1 MREPPRLCL
10 SSLWDSRA
18 AKAQGKNFCFHR
30 ASSASQK
37 FILAPHMSLQR
48 IKHGGAAAP
57 PNLPEFSVFQTI
69 SVAQLFVIMTSV
81 VNAMGCCRLN
91 CNSPCLILSFSPT
104 TTLIPEAPGRRYQGG
119 LGEQHPESH
128 CGRIHHL
135 RFRYG
140 IRGGYLGRGDRRP
153 AEGTRSEAPPCRRH
167 PLSRIRRDLG
177 GRLAAVLP
185 PAAQSGGIYEGT
197 GTGVFPGSVS
207 ETERM
212 DGQPQREGDRCL
224 QRPAWR
230 DAQYDPVCQAV

>member
-18 AKAQGKNFCFHR
+18 AKAQGKIFCSRR

-37 FILAPHMSLQR
+37 FILAPHMSLLR

-81 VNAMGCCRLN
+81 VNTRGCCRLN

-104 TTLIPEAPGRRYQGG
+104 TTLIPEAPGRRYQGRPG
-119 LGEQHPESH
+119 KQHSESH

-140 IRGGYLGRGDRRP
+140 IRGGYLGCRDRRP
-153 AEGTRSEAPPCRRH
+153 AEGKRSEAPSGRCD
-167 PLSRIRRDLG
+167 PLSGVRRGLG
-177 GRLAAVLP
+177 GRLAAALP
-185 PAAQSGGIYEGT
+185 PAAQSGGICEGA
-197 GTGVFPGSVS
+197 GTDLFPGSIS

-212 DGQPQREGDRCL
+212 DG
-224 QRPAWR
+224 RP
-230 DAQYDPVCQAV
+230 